1 MLYKYKQPIAMNFL
15 ILFIM
20 KFTLPA
26 LPYAPNALEPAI
38 SQQTIE
44 YHYGKHL
51 QTYIDNL
58 NKLIEGTDHEN
69 AELADIVRTSEGA
82 VFNNAAQVWNH
93 TFYFE
98 SFSPEGGGEP
108 VGALRSAIMTH
119 WGSFAAFKEEMN
131 KVALGLFGSGWVWLV
146 SDRKGHVSIMSES
159 NAGNPLTKGYIPLL
173 TFDVWEH
180 AYYID
185 YRNQRANHLTHLWGI
200 IDWKVI
206 EQRYVNRL
214 NK

>member
-1 MLYKYKQPIAMNFL
+1 
-15 ILFIM
+15 
-20 KFTLPA
+20 
-26 LPYAPNALEPAI
+26 
-38 SQQTIE
+38 
-44 YHYGKHL
+44 
-51 QTYIDNL
+51 
-58 NKLIEGTDHEN
+58 
-69 AELADIVRTSEGA
+69 
-82 VFNNAAQVWNH
+82 
-93 TFYFE
+93 
-98 SFSPEGGGEP
+98 
-108 VGALRSAIMTH
+108 
-119 WGSFAAFKEEMN
+119 
-131 KVALGLFGSGWVWLV
+131 
-146 SDRKGHVSIMSES
+146 MSES

>member
-1 MLYKYKQPIAMNFL
+1 MNF
-15 ILFIM
+15 IL
-20 KFTLPA
+20 PD
-26 LPYAPNALEPAI
+26 LPYRPNALEPAI

-51 QTYIDNL
+51 QTYINNL
-58 NKLIEGTDHEN
+58 NKLIEGTEWEN
-69 AELADIVRTSEGA
+69 AELAEIVRTSEGA

-108 VGALRSAIMTH
+108 VGALRSAILTC
-119 WGSFAAFKEEMN
+119 WGSFSAFKEEMN
-131 KVALGLFGSGWVWLV
+131 KAALGLFGSGWVWLV

-185 YRNQRANHLTHLWGI
+185 YRNQRADHLMHIWGI
-200 IDWKVI
+200 IDWKLI

>member
-1 MLYKYKQPIAMNFL
+1 
-15 ILFIM
+15 M
-20 KFTLPA
+20 KFILPD
-26 LPYAPNALEPAI
+26 LPYRPNALEPAI

-44 YHYGKHL
+44 CHYGKHL
-51 QTYIDNL
+51 QTYINNL
-58 NKLIEGTDHEN
+58 NKLIEGTEWEN
-69 AELADIVRTSEGA
+69 AELAEIVRTSEGA

-98 SFSPEGGGEP
+98 TFSPEGGGEP
-108 VGALRSAIMTH
+108 VGALRSAILTR
-119 WGSFAAFKEEMN
+119 WGSFSAFKEEMN
-131 KVALGLFGSGWVWLV
+131 KTALGLFGSGWVWLV

-185 YRNQRANHLTHLWGI
+185 YRNQRADHLMHIWGI
-200 IDWKVI
+200 IDWKLI

>member
-1 MLYKYKQPIAMNFL
+1 
-15 ILFIM
+15 M
-20 KFTLPA
+20 KFILPD
-26 LPYAPNALEPAI
+26 LPYRPNALEPAI

-51 QTYIDNL
+51 QTYINNL
-58 NKLIEGTDHEN
+58 NKLIEGTEWEN
-69 AELADIVRTSEGA
+69 AELAEIVRTSEGA

-98 SFSPEGGGEP
+98 TFSPEGGGEP
-108 VGALRSAIMTH
+108 VGALRSAILTR
-119 WGSFAAFKEEMN
+119 WGSFSAFKEEMN
-131 KVALGLFGSGWVWLV
+131 KAALGLFGSGWVWLV
-146 SDRKGHVSIMSES
+146 SDRKGHLEIMSES

-185 YRNQRANHLTHLWGI
+185 YRNQRADHLMHIWGI
-200 IDWKVI
+200 IDWKLI

>member
-1 MLYKYKQPIAMNFL
+1 MNF
-15 ILFIM
+15 IL
-20 KFTLPA
+20 PD
-26 LPYAPNALEPAI
+26 LPYRPNALEPAI

-51 QTYIDNL
+51 QTYINNL
-58 NKLIEGTDHEN
+58 NKLIEGTEWEN
-69 AELADIVRTSEGA
+69 AELAEIVRTSEGA

-108 VGALRSAIMTH
+108 VGALRSAILTR
-119 WGSFAAFKEEMN
+119 WGSFSAFKEEMN
-131 KVALGLFGSGWVWLV
+131 KAALGLFGSGWVWLV

-185 YRNQRANHLTHLWGI
+185 YRNQRADHLMHIWGI
-200 IDWKVI
+200 IDWKLI

>member
-1 MLYKYKQPIAMNFL
+1 MNFL

-20 KFTLPA
+20 NFILPD
-26 LPYAPNALEPAI
+26 LPYRPNALEPAI

-51 QTYIDNL
+51 QTYINNL
-58 NKLIEGTDHEN
+58 NKLIEGTEWEN
-69 AELADIVRTSEGA
+69 AELAEIVRTSEGA

-98 SFSPEGGGEP
+98 TFSPEGGGEP
-108 VGALRSAIMTH
+108 VGALRSAILTR
-119 WGSFAAFKEEMN
+119 WGSFSAFKEEMN
-131 KVALGLFGSGWVWLV
+131 KAALGLFGSGWVWLV

-185 YRNQRANHLTHLWGI
+185 YRNQRADHLMHIWGI
-200 IDWKVI
+200 IDWKLI

>member
-1 MLYKYKQPIAMNFL
+1 
-15 ILFIM
+15 M
-20 KFTLPA
+20 KFILPD
-26 LPYAPNALEPAI
+26 LPYRPNALEPAI

-51 QTYIDNL
+51 QTYINNL
-58 NKLIEGTDHEN
+58 NKLIEGTEWEN
-69 AELADIVRTSEGA
+69 AELAEIVRTSEGA

-108 VGALRSAIMTH
+108 VGALRSAILTR
-119 WGSFAAFKEEMN
+119 WGSFSAFKEEMN
-131 KVALGLFGSGWVWLV
+131 KAALGLFGSGWVWLV

-185 YRNQRANHLTHLWGI
+185 YRNQRADHLMHIWGI
-200 IDWKVI
+200 IDWKLI

>member
-1 MLYKYKQPIAMNFL
+1 MNF
-15 ILFIM
+15 IL
-20 KFTLPA
+20 PD
-26 LPYAPNALEPAI
+26 LPYRPNALEPAI

-51 QTYIDNL
+51 QTYINNL
-58 NKLIEGTDHEN
+58 NKLIEGTEWEN
-69 AELADIVRTSEGA
+69 AELAEIVRTSEGA

-108 VGALRSAIMTH
+108 VGALRSAIMTR
-119 WGSFAAFKEEMN
+119 WGSFSAFKEEMN
-131 KVALGLFGSGWVWLV
+131 KAALGLFGSGWVWLV
-146 SDRKGHVSIMSES
+146 SDRKGHVSIMLES

-185 YRNQRANHLTHLWGI
+185 YRNQRADHLMHIWGI
-200 IDWKVI
+200 IDWKLI

>member
-1 MLYKYKQPIAMNFL
+1 
-15 ILFIM
+15 M

-26 LPYAPNALEPAI
+26 LSYAPNALEPAI

-51 QTYIDNL
+51 PAYINNL
-58 NKLIEGTDHEN
+58 NKLIEGTEWEN
-69 AELADIVRTSEGA
+69 AELAEIVRTSEGA

-108 VGALRSAIMTH
+108 VGALRSAIMTR
-119 WGSFAAFKEEMN
+119 WGSFSAFKEEMN
-131 KVALGLFGSGWVWLV
+131 KAALGLFGSGWVWLV
-146 SDRKGHVSIMSES
+146 SDRKGHVEIMSES

-185 YRNQRANHLTHLWGI
+185 YRNQRADHLMHIWGI
-200 IDWKVI
+200 IDWKLI

>member
-1 MLYKYKQPIAMNFL
+1 MNF
-15 ILFIM
+15 IL
-20 KFTLPA
+20 PD
-26 LPYAPNALEPAI
+26 LPYRPNALEPAI

-51 QTYIDNL
+51 QTYINNL
-58 NKLIEGTDHEN
+58 NKLIEGTEWEN
-69 AELADIVRTSEGA
+69 AELAEIVRTSEGA

-108 VGALRSAIMTH
+108 VGALRSAILTR
-119 WGSFAAFKEEMN
+119 WGSFGAFKEEMN
-131 KVALGLFGSGWVWLV
+131 KAALGLFGSGWVWLV

-185 YRNQRANHLTHLWGI
+185 YRNQRANHLMHIWGI
-200 IDWKVI
+200 IDWKLI

>member
-1 MLYKYKQPIAMNFL
+1 
-15 ILFIM
+15 M
-20 KFTLPA
+20 KFILPD
-26 LPYAPNALEPAI
+26 LPYRPNALEPAI

-51 QTYIDNL
+51 QTYINNL
-58 NKLIEGTDHEN
+58 NKLIEGTEWEN
-69 AELADIVRTSEGA
+69 AELAEIVRTSEGA

-108 VGALRSAIMTH
+108 VGALRSAIMTR
-119 WGSFAAFKEEMN
+119 WGSFGAFKEEMN
-131 KVALGLFGSGWVWLV
+131 KAALGLFGSGWVWLV

-185 YRNQRANHLTHLWGI
+185 YRNQRADHLMHIWGI
-200 IDWKVI
+200 IDWKLI

>member
-1 MLYKYKQPIAMNFL
+1 
-15 ILFIM
+15 M
-20 KFTLPA
+20 KFILPD
-26 LPYAPNALEPAI
+26 LPYRPNALEPAI

-51 QTYIDNL
+51 QTYINNL
-58 NKLIEGTDHEN
+58 NKLIEGTEWEN
-69 AELADIVRTSEGA
+69 AELAEIVRTSEGA

-98 SFSPEGGGEP
+98 TFSPEGGGEP
-108 VGALRSAIMTH
+108 VGALRSAILTR
-119 WGSFAAFKEEMN
+119 WGSFSAFKEEMN
-131 KVALGLFGSGWVWLV
+131 KAALGLFGSGWVWLV

-185 YRNQRANHLTHLWGI
+185 YRNQRADYLMHIWGI
-200 IDWKVI
+200 IDWKLI

>member
-1 MLYKYKQPIAMNFL
+1 
-15 ILFIM
+15 M
-20 KFTLPA
+20 KFILPD
-26 LPYAPNALEPAI
+26 LPYRPNALEPAI

-51 QTYIDNL
+51 QTYINNL
-58 NKLIEGTDHEN
+58 NKLIEGTEWEN
-69 AELADIVRTSEGA
+69 AELAEIVRTSEGA

-108 VGALRSAIMTH
+108 VGALRSAILTR
-119 WGSFAAFKEEMN
+119 WGSFSAFKEEMN
-131 KVALGLFGSGWVWLV
+131 KAALGLFGSGWVWLV
-146 SDRKGHVSIMSES
+146 SDRKGHLSIMSES

-185 YRNQRANHLTHLWGI
+185 YRNQRADHLMHIWGV
-200 IDWKVI
+200 IDWKLI

>member
-1 MLYKYKQPIAMNFL
+1 MNF
-15 ILFIM
+15 IL
-20 KFTLPA
+20 PD
-26 LPYAPNALEPAI
+26 LPYRPNALEPAI

-51 QTYIDNL
+51 QTYINNL
-58 NKLIEGTDHEN
+58 NKLIEGTEWEN
-69 AELADIVRTSEGA
+69 AELAEIVRTSEGA

-98 SFSPEGGGEP
+98 TFSPEGGGEP
-108 VGALRSAIMTH
+108 VGALRSAILTR
-119 WGSFAAFKEEMN
+119 WGSFSAFKEEMN
-131 KVALGLFGSGWVWLV
+131 KAALGLFGSGWVWLV

-185 YRNQRANHLTHLWGI
+185 YRNQRADHLMHIWGI
-200 IDWKVI
+200 IDWKLI

>member
-1 MLYKYKQPIAMNFL
+1 
-15 ILFIM
+15 M
-20 KFTLPA
+20 KFILPD
-26 LPYAPNALEPAI
+26 LPYRPNALEPAI

-51 QTYIDNL
+51 QTYINNL
-58 NKLIEGTDHEN
+58 NKLIEGTEWEN
-69 AELADIVRTSEGA
+69 AELAEIVRTSEGA

-98 SFSPEGGGEP
+98 TFSPEGGGEP
-108 VGALRSAIMTH
+108 VGALRSAILTR
-119 WGSFAAFKEEMN
+119 WGSFSAFKEEMN
-131 KVALGLFGSGWVWLV
+131 KAALGLFGSGWVWLV

-185 YRNQRANHLTHLWGI
+185 YRNQRADHLMHIWGI
-200 IDWKVI
+200 IDWKLI

>member
-1 MLYKYKQPIAMNFL
+1 
-15 ILFIM
+15 M
-20 KFTLPA
+20 KFILPD
-26 LPYAPNALEPAI
+26 LPYRPNALEPAI

-51 QTYIDNL
+51 QTYINNL
-58 NKLIEGTDHEN
+58 NKLIEGTEWEN
-69 AELADIVRTSEGA
+69 AELAEIVRTSEGA

-98 SFSPEGGGEP
+98 TFSPEGGGEP
-108 VGALRSAIMTH
+108 VGALRSAILTR
-119 WGSFAAFKEEMN
+119 WGSFSAFKEEMN
-131 KVALGLFGSGWVWLV
+131 KAALGLFGSGWVWLV

-185 YRNQRANHLTHLWGI
+185 YRNQRADHLMHIWGI
-200 IDWKVI
+200 IDWKLI

-214 NK
+214 NKISFAHS

>member
-1 MLYKYKQPIAMNFL
+1 MNFL

-20 KFTLPA
+20 KFILPD
-26 LPYAPNALEPAI
+26 LPYRPNALEPAI

-51 QTYIDNL
+51 QTYINNL
-58 NKLIEGTDHEN
+58 NKLIEGTEWEN
-69 AELADIVRTSEGA
+69 AELAEIVRTSEGA

-108 VGALRSAIMTH
+108 VGALRSAILTR
-119 WGSFAAFKEEMN
+119 WGSFGAFKEEMN
-131 KVALGLFGSGWVWLV
+131 KAALGLFGSGWVWLV

-185 YRNQRANHLTHLWGI
+185 YRNQRADHLMHIWGI
-200 IDWKVI
+200 IDWKLI

>member
-1 MLYKYKQPIAMNFL
+1 MNF
-15 ILFIM
+15 IL
-20 KFTLPA
+20 PD
-26 LPYAPNALEPAI
+26 LPYRPNALEPAI

-51 QTYIDNL
+51 QTYINNL
-58 NKLIEGTDHEN
+58 NKLIEGTEWEN
-69 AELADIVRTSEGA
+69 AELAEIVRTSEGA

-108 VGALRSAIMTH
+108 VGALRSAILTR
-119 WGSFAAFKEEMN
+119 WGSFSAFKEEMN
-131 KVALGLFGSGWVWLV
+131 KAALGLFGSGWVWLV

-159 NAGNPLTKGYIPLL
+159 NAGNPLTKGYIPLF

-185 YRNQRANHLTHLWGI
+185 YRNQRADHLMHIWGI
-200 IDWKVI
+200 IDWKLI

>member
-1 MLYKYKQPIAMNFL
+1 
-15 ILFIM
+15 M

-51 QTYIDNL
+51 PAYINNL
-58 NKLIEGTDHEN
+58 NKLIEGTEWEN
-69 AELADIVRTSEGA
+69 AELAEIVRTSEGA

-108 VGALRSAIMTH
+108 VGALRSAILTR
-119 WGSFAAFKEEMN
+119 WGSFGAFKEEMN
-131 KVALGLFGSGWVWLV
+131 KAALGLFGSGWVWLV

-185 YRNQRANHLTHLWGI
+185 YRNQRADHLMHIWGI
-200 IDWKVI
+200 IDWKLI
-206 EQRYVNRL
+206 EQRYLNRL

>member
-1 MLYKYKQPIAMNFL
+1 
-15 ILFIM
+15 M
-20 KFTLPA
+20 KFILPD
-26 LPYAPNALEPAI
+26 LPYRPNALEPAI

-51 QTYIDNL
+51 QTYINNL
-58 NKLIEGTDHEN
+58 NKIIEGTEWEN
-69 AELADIVRTSEGA
+69 AELAEIVRTSEGA

-108 VGALRSAIMTH
+108 VGALRSAILTR
-119 WGSFAAFKEEMN
+119 WGSFSAFKEEMN
-131 KVALGLFGSGWVWLV
+131 KAALGLFGSGWVWLV

-185 YRNQRANHLTHLWGI
+185 YRNQRADHLMHIWGI
-200 IDWKVI
+200 IDWKLI

>member
-1 MLYKYKQPIAMNFL
+1 MNF
-15 ILFIM
+15 IL
-20 KFTLPA
+20 PD
-26 LPYAPNALEPAI
+26 LPYRPNALEPAI

-51 QTYIDNL
+51 QTYINNL
-58 NKLIEGTDHEN
+58 NKLIEGTEWEN
-69 AELADIVRTSEGA
+69 AELAEIVRTSEGA

-108 VGALRSAIMTH
+108 VGALRSAIMTR
-119 WGSFAAFKEEMN
+119 WGSFSAFKEEMN
-131 KVALGLFGSGWVWLV
+131 KAALGLFGSGWVWLV

-185 YRNQRANHLTHLWGI
+185 YRNQRADHLMHIWGI
-200 IDWKVI
+200 IDWKLI

>member
-1 MLYKYKQPIAMNFL
+1 MNF
-15 ILFIM
+15 IL
-20 KFTLPA
+20 PD
-26 LPYAPNALEPAI
+26 LPYRPNALEPAI

-51 QTYIDNL
+51 QTYINNL
-58 NKLIEGTDHEN
+58 NKLIEGTEWEN
-69 AELADIVRTSEGA
+69 AELAEIVRTSEGA

-108 VGALRSAIMTH
+108 VGALRSAILTR
-119 WGSFAAFKEEMN
+119 WGSFGAFKEEMN
-131 KVALGLFGSGWVWLV
+131 KAALGLFGSGWVWLV

-185 YRNQRANHLTHLWGI
+185 YRNQRADHLMHIWGI
-200 IDWKVI
+200 IDWKLI